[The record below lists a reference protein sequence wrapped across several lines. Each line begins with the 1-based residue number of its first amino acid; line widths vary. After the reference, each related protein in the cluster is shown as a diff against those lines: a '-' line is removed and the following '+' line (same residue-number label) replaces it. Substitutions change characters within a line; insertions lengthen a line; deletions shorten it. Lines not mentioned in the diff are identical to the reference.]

1 MIQPFFFSLSVKN
14 TLTKEL
20 DRGDEVIMSF
30 LSNFGAIKLHFCV
43 GYVICHYNEKKYRF
57 GKIHC
62 CFVPSISH
70 SLYNFP
76 ISTLIRLLVDS
87 VRWLVRLLIDWSGF
101 RWVGHN
107 FLKGLVVTLPCSYR
121 STCFPTGWI
130 QKRYQAGAAEGQR
143 EEVRYRDVM
152 ALALLLKRRRIAG
165 EEK

>member
-1 MIQPFFFSLSVKN
+1 MQEGVASSQHPTPSCAPGIKNDVVYDLAFFLSLSVKN

-43 GYVICHYNEKKYRF
+43 GYVICHYNENKYRF

-62 CFVPSISH
+62 CFVPTISH

-121 STCFPTGWI
+121 STCFFRGHLGSPSPSLPS
-130 QKRYQAGAAEGQR
+130 R
-143 EEVRYRDVM
+143 
-152 ALALLLKRRRIAG
+152 
-165 EEK
+165 